1 MPAVAY
7 PLEPGYGTLKI
18 KEWPA
23 TDRPRERLRTLGPQ
37 SLSSRELLALLI
49 ETGVPATDERAARS
63 AMDVAGDLLAWA
75 LQGED
80 SVGADTG
87 RDRRD
92 RQPLRRIL
100 TAPFSQLCSVPGIGP
115 AKAAKILA
123 ALDLGRRAMQEVR
136 RDVHRFSSAR
146 DVFEHVHVR
155 MRDLKH
161 EEFHVML
168 LNPHGELLRIEK
180 VAQGTLDRC
189 DLHPRDVFA
198 PAVREGA
205 HAVVVLHNHP
215 SGEPSPSPEDRMLTA
230 HLQDASRLLGVPLR
244 DHIIIGEGRYWSFSE
259 ASELSTGW

>member
-1 MPAVAY
+1 MSSAVAY
-7 PLEPGYGTLKI
+7 RLEPAHTLKI

-49 ETGVPATDERAARS
+49 ETGMPATDERAARS
-63 AMDVAGDLLAWA
+63 AMDVAGDLMSWA
-75 LQGED
+75 LQGDE
-80 SVGADTG
+80 SVGPDIG

-92 RQPLRRIL
+92 RQPLRRIM

-123 ALDLGRRAMQEVR
+123 ALDLGRRAMQEVK

-168 LNPHGELLRIEK
+168 LNAHGELLRTEK

-189 DLHPRDVFA
+189 DVHPRDVFG

-205 HAVVVLHNHP
+205 HGVVLLHNHP
-215 SGEPSPSPEDRMLTA
+215 SGEPTASPEDRMLTS
-230 HLQDASRLLGVPLR
+230 HLQEASKLLGIVLL
-244 DHIIIGEGRYWSFSE
+244 DHIIVGEGRYWSFSE
-259 ASELSTGW
+259 ARLLSSGW

>member
-1 MPAVAY
+1 MPAAY
-7 PLEPGYGTLKI
+7 SLEPGYGTLKI

-49 ETGVPATDERAARS
+49 ETGMPATDERAARS
-63 AMDVAGDLLAWA
+63 ALDVAGDLLGWA

-80 SVGADTG
+80 ESGPGTGG

-92 RQPLRRIL
+92 RQPLRRIMN
-100 TAPFSQLCSVPGIGP
+100 APFSQLCSVPGIGP

-123 ALDLGRRAMQEVR
+123 ALDLGRRAMQEVKR
-136 RDVHRFSSAR
+136 EVHRFSSAR

-161 EEFHVML
+161 EEVHVML
-168 LNPHGELLRIEK
+168 LNPQGELLRTEK
-180 VAQGTLDRC
+180 VAQGTVDNVHV
-189 DLHPRDVFA
+189 HPRDVFG

-205 HAVVVLHNHP
+205 HGVVVLHNHP
-215 SGEPSPSPEDRMLTA
+215 SGEPTASPEDHRLTA
-230 HLQDASRLLGVPLR
+230 CLHEASQLLGIALL

-259 ASELSTGW
+259 ERQLPSGW